1 MGLSHSPSI
10 VTSNLILCLDAAN
23 PKSYSGSGNTWFDIT
38 GRANHGTLVN
48 GPSYSSNSGGF
59 ISCDGTN
66 DYIEILDNSIFDFGT
81 NNFSVEYWFRKNA
94 TTSSSNYWGVNKW
107 NSGGGGA
114 GTNEWGLDIGNGISG
129 TGESVLFAIESGST
143 SYFMAIS
150 NTPTLYLWNQLVG
163 IRSGAGLSVYM
174 NGAMIGTSSPVGMAV
189 TTSVNNISGRNIRIA
204 NSALNN
210 YYSKVDSSIVRIYN
224 KALTPDEVKQNY
236 DANKTR
242 YTFAN
247 PIFTDGL
254 VLYYDA
260 GNVVSYQGSG
270 TVVADLSSNKNTGV
284 LTNSPTFTSVGSSSY
299 FTLDG
304 TNDFIASTV
313 DTSLFTTNATMVI
326 WLKNDEST
334 PGSTS
339 NTGFIGFGSGGNED
353 HYPWVDGTA
362 YLATFRNGR
371 TGSIPLSAS
380 VTRTNIHMV
389 AVTSSSSEW
398 KLYQNAVLQYKTS
411 SSGSVTMANT
421 RIGYSI
427 SQVYN
432 YKGRVYS
439 FMLYNRVL
447 SPSELFHIY
456 QSNRGRYGV

>member
-10 VTSNLILCLDAAN
+10 VTSNLILALDAAN

-38 GRANHGTLVN
+38 GRGNHGTLVN
-48 GPSYSSNSGGF
+48 GPAYSSNSGGY

-66 DYIEILDNSIFDFGT
+66 DYIEVLDNSIFDFGT

-94 TTSSSNYWGVNKW
+94 TTTGHQHIWGVNKW
-107 NSGGGGA
+107 NTGGSP
-114 GTNEWGLDIGNGISG
+114 GTNEWDLDIGNGASG
-129 TGESVLFAIESGST
+129 TGESVIFAIESGST
-143 SYFMAIS
+143 SYLVAIS
-150 NTPTLYLWNQLVG
+150 NTPTLYLWNQVVA
-163 IRSGAGLSVYM
+163 IRAGAGLSVYM
-174 NGAMIGTSSPVGMAV
+174 NGAMIGTSSPVGMAT

-210 YYSKVDSSIVRIYN
+210 YYTKSDSSIVRIYN
-224 KALTPDEVKQNY
+224 KALTPEEVKQNY

-242 YTFAN
+242 YAFSN

-270 TVVADLSSNKNTGV
+270 TIVADLSGNKNDGV
-284 LTNSPTFTSVGSSSY
+284 LTNGPTFTSVGSSSY

-313 DTSLFTTNATMVI
+313 NSALFSTNATMVI
-326 WLKNDEST
+326 WLRNDEAT
-334 PGSTS
+334 PASSS
-339 NTGFIGFGSGGNED
+339 NTGFIGFGSGANED

-362 YLATFRNGR
+362 YLATFRNSR
-371 TGSIPLSAS
+371 TGSIALSGS

-389 AVTSSSSEW
+389 SVTSSSSEW
-398 KLYQNAVLQYKTS
+398 KLYQNAALQYKTS
-411 SSGSVTMANT
+411 SSGSVTIANT
-421 RIGYSI
+421 RIGYSG
-427 SQVYN
+427 SQNYN

-447 SPSELFHIY
+447 SPSELVHIY

>member
-10 VTSNLILCLDAAN
+10 VTSNLILALDAAN

-38 GRANHGTLVN
+38 GRGNHGTLVN
-48 GPSYSSNSGGF
+48 GPAYSSNSGGF
-59 ISCDGTN
+59 ISCDGVD
-66 DYIEILDNSIFDFGT
+66 DYIEILDNSIFDFGS

-94 TTSSSNYWGVNKW
+94 TTTGFQHIWGVNKW
-107 NSGGGGA
+107 NTGGSL
-114 GTNEWGLDIGNGISG
+114 GTNEWDLDIGNGFSG

-150 NTPTLYLWNQLVG
+150 NTPTLYLWNQVVA
-163 IRSGAGLSVYM
+163 IRAGAGLSVYM
-174 NGAMIGTSSPVGMAV
+174 NGAMIGASSPVGMAV

-204 NSALNN
+204 NSAVNN
-210 YYSKVDSSIVRIYN
+210 YHTKSDSSIVRIYN

-242 YTFAN
+242 YAFSN

-270 TVVADLSSNKNTGV
+270 TIVADLSGNKNDGV
-284 LTNSPTFTSVGSSSY
+284 LTNGPAFTSVGSSSY

-304 TNDFIASTV
+304 TNDFIESTV
-313 DTSLFTTNATMVI
+313 NSSLFTTNATMVI
-326 WLKNDEST
+326 WLKNDEAT
-334 PGSTS
+334 PASAS
-339 NTGFIGFGSGGNED
+339 NTGFIGFGSGGNQD

-362 YLATFRNGR
+362 YLRTFRNVR
-371 TGSIPLSAS
+371 VESIPLSGS

-389 AVTSSSSEW
+389 SVTSSSSEW
-398 KLYQNAVLQYKTS
+398 KLYQNAALQYKTS
-411 SSGSVTMANT
+411 SSGSVTIANT
-421 RIGYSI
+421 RIGNSGSI
-427 SQVYN
+427 YN

-447 SPSELFHIY
+447 SPSELVHIY

>member
-10 VTSNLILCLDAAN
+10 VTSNLILALDAAN

-38 GRANHGTLVN
+38 GRGNHGTLVN
-48 GPSYSSNSGGF
+48 GPAYSSNLGGF

-66 DYIEILDNSIFDFGT
+66 DYIEILDNSIFDFGS
-81 NNFSVEYWFRKNA
+81 NNFTVEYWFRKNA
-94 TTSSSNYWGVNKW
+94 TSSNSNYWGVNKW

-114 GTNEWGLDIGNGISG
+114 GTNEWDLSLGNGFSG
-129 TGESVLFAIESGST
+129 IGETTIFAIESGTT
-143 SYFMAIS
+143 SYFIAIS
-150 NTPTLYLWNQLVG
+150 NTPTLYLWNQIVG
-163 IRSGAGLSVYM
+163 IRAGAGLSVYM
-174 NGAMIGTSSPVGMAV
+174 NGALIGTSSPAGMAV

-210 YYSKVDSSIVRIYN
+210 YYNKCDSSIVRIYN

-242 YTFAN
+242 YAFSN

-270 TVVADLSSNKNTGV
+270 TIVADLSGNKNDGV
-284 LTNSPTFTSVGSSSY
+284 LTNGPSFTSVGSSSY

-313 DTSLFTTNATMVI
+313 NSALFTTNATMVI
-326 WLKNDEST
+326 WLKNDEAT
-334 PGSTS
+334 PATTTY
-339 NTGFIGFGSGGNED
+339 TGFIGFGSGGEND
-353 HYPWVDGTA
+353 HYPWVNGSA

-371 TGSIPLSAS
+371 IGPITLSAN

-389 AVTSSSSEW
+389 SVTSSSSEW

-411 SSGSVTMANT
+411 SSGSVTMNNT
-421 RIGYSI
+421 RIGYSLA
-427 SQVYN
+427 QTYN

-447 SPSELFHIY
+447 SPSELVHIY

>member
-81 NNFSVEYWFRKNA
+81 NNFTVEHWFRKNA
-94 TTSSSNYWGVNKW
+94 TSSNSNYWGVNKW
-107 NSGGGGA
+107 NTGA
-114 GTNEWGLDIGNGISG
+114 SPGTNEWVLSLGNSSSGI
-129 TGESVLFAIESGST
+129 GESIQFGIESGST
-143 SYFMAIS
+143 SYEMMIP
-150 NTPTLYLWNQLVG
+150 NTPTLHLWNQVVG
-163 IRSGAGLSVYM
+163 IRAGAGLSVYM
-174 NGAMIGTSSPVGMAV
+174 NGALIGTSSPVGITT

-210 YYSKVDSSIVRIYN
+210 YYNKVDSSIVRIYN

-236 DANKTR
+236 DANKAR
-242 YTFAN
+242 YLFSN

-260 GNVVSYQGSG
+260 SSLVSYQGSG
-270 TVVADLSSNKNTGV
+270 TVVADLSGNKNTGV
-284 LTNSPTFTSVGSSSY
+284 LTNGPTYTSVGSSSY

-326 WLKNDEST
+326 WLKNDETTPST
-334 PGSTS
+334 TTY
-339 NTGFIGFGSGGNED
+339 TGFIGFGNGGEND
-353 HYPWVDGTA
+353 HYPWVDGFA
-362 YLATFRNGR
+362 YLSTLRFGR
-371 TGSIPLSAS
+371 IGPITLSPT

-389 AVTSSSSEW
+389 SVTSSSTEW

-411 SSGSVTMANT
+411 SQSSVQMSNT

-427 SQVYN
+427 EQTYN

>member
-10 VTSNLILCLDAAN
+10 VTSNLILALDAAN

-38 GRANHGTLVN
+38 GRGNHGTLVN
-48 GPSYSSNSGGF
+48 GPAYSSNSGGY

-81 NNFSVEYWFRKNA
+81 NNFTVEHWFRKNA
-94 TTSSSNYWGVNKW
+94 TSSNSNYWGVNKW
-107 NSGGGGA
+107 NYAGGGS
-114 GTNEWGLDIGNGISG
+114 GTNEWFFSLGNSSSG
-129 TGESVLFAIESGST
+129 TGESIQFGIESGST
-143 SYFMAIS
+143 LYEMMIP
-150 NTPTLYLWNQLVG
+150 NTPTLYLWNQIVG
-163 IRSGAGLSVYM
+163 IRAGAGLSVYM
-174 NGAMIGTSSPVGMAV
+174 NGALIGTSSPAGMAV

-204 NSALNN
+204 NSAMNN
-210 YYSKVDSSIVRIYN
+210 YYNKCDTSIVRIYN

-242 YTFAN
+242 YAFSN

-270 TVVADLSSNKNTGV
+270 TVVADLSGNKNDGV
-284 LTNSPTFTSVGSSSY
+284 LTNGPTFTSVGSSSY

-313 DTSLFTTNATMVI
+313 NSALFTTNATMVI
-326 WLKNDEST
+326 WLRNDESA
-334 PGSTS
+334 PSS
-339 NTGFIGFGSGGNED
+339 SSVTGFMGYGNGDQND
-353 HYPWVDGTA
+353 HYPWLDGSA
-362 YLATFRNGR
+362 YLSTFRNGR
-371 TGSIPLSAS
+371 IGPITLSAN

-389 AVTSSSSEW
+389 SVTSNSSEW

-411 SSGSVTMANT
+411 SSGSVAMNNT

-427 SQVYN
+427 NQSFN

>member
-10 VTSNLILCLDAAN
+10 VTSNLILALDAAN

-38 GRANHGTLVN
+38 GRGNHGTLVN
-48 GPSYSSNSGGF
+48 GPAYSSNSGGY

-66 DYIEILDNSIFDFGT
+66 DYIEILDNSIFDFGA
-81 NNFSVEYWFRKNA
+81 NNFTVEHWFRKNA
-94 TTSSSNYWGVNKW
+94 TSSNSNYWGVNKW
-107 NSGGGGA
+107 NYAGGGS
-114 GTNEWGLDIGNGISG
+114 GTNEWVFSLGNSSSGI
-129 TGESVLFAIESGST
+129 GESVEFGIESGST
-143 SYFMAIS
+143 SYAMVIP
-150 NTPTLYLWNQLVG
+150 NTPTLYLWNQIVG

-174 NGAMIGTSSPVGMAV
+174 NGALIGTSSPAGMAV

-204 NSALNN
+204 NSAMNN
-210 YYSKVDSSIVRIYN
+210 YYNKCDTSIVRIYN

-242 YTFAN
+242 YAFSN

-270 TVVADLSSNKNTGV
+270 TVVADLSGNKNDGV
-284 LTNSPTFTSVGSSSY
+284 LTNGPTFTSVGSSSY

-313 DTSLFTTNATMVI
+313 NSALFTTNATMVI
-326 WLKNDEST
+326 WLKNDEAT
-334 PGSTS
+334 PSSSS
-339 NTGFIGFGSGGNED
+339 NSGFMGYGNGDQND
-353 HYPWVDGTA
+353 HYPWIDGSA

-371 TGSIPLSAS
+371 IGPITLSAN

-389 AVTSSSSEW
+389 SVTSNSSEW

-411 SSGSVTMANT
+411 SSGSVAMNNT
-421 RIGYSI
+421 RIGYSLNQ
-427 SQVYN
+427 SFN

>member
-66 DYIEILDNSIFDFGT
+66 DYIEILDNSIFDFGS
-81 NNFSVEYWFRKNA
+81 NNFTVEHWFRKNA
-94 TTSSSNYWGVNKW
+94 TTSNSNYWGVNKW
-107 NSGGGGA
+107 NTGASA
-114 GTNEWGLDIGNGISG
+114 GTNEWSLGIGNGISG
-129 TGESVLFAIESGST
+129 TGESVIFAIESGST
-143 SYFMAIS
+143 TYLMTIP
-150 NTPTLYLWNQLVG
+150 NTPTLYLWNQLLG
-163 IRSGAGLSVYM
+163 IRSGAGLSVYL
-174 NGAMIGTSSPVGMAV
+174 NGAMIGTSSPVGMTT
-189 TTSVNNISGRNIRIA
+189 TTSINNVSGRNIRIA
-204 NSALNN
+204 NSALND
-210 YYSKVDSSIVRIYN
+210 YYTKIDSSIVRIYN
-224 KALTPDEVKQNY
+224 KALTPDEIKQNY

-242 YTFAN
+242 YIFAN

-270 TVVADLSSNKNTGV
+270 TVVADLSGNKNTGV

-313 DTSLFTTNATMVI
+313 DTALFTTNATMVI
-326 WLKNDEST
+326 WLKNDEATPAST
-334 PGSTS
+334 T
-339 NTGFIGFGSGGNED
+339 NTGFIGFGIGEND

-362 YLATFRNGR
+362 YLTTFRNGR
-371 TGSIPLSAS
+371 TGSISLSGS

-389 AVTSSSSEW
+389 SVTSSSSEW

-411 SSGSVTMANT
+411 SLGSVTISNT
-421 RIGYSI
+421 RIGYSGFQ
-427 SQVYN
+427 SYN